1 MKRTEETTAK
11 HLSFTASSLHFLQRK
26 AFVLPL
32 CSGRRRGLSF
42 ALLLAVLWLV
52 GIPVGAKSITTVS
65 PQPNVVSAADTSMVA
80 YTEKKTCAKIPSA
93 YKNKIDSVLK
103 ENLPV
108 IELNG
113 TNSWSFTT
121 DFVIKEMK
129 SDWGISKDN
138 QLMFIWDNICKQLT
152 GRYACDNKDSNTL
165 NDFRIAVKNVRSCGQ
180 RYKDGI
186 MPFIEKQIAENKQQI
201 AENKQQIAANEQQIA
216 ANEQQIAAN
225 EQQIAAN
232 EQQIAANEQQIAA
245 NEQQIAE
252 NEQQIAENEQQIAE
266 NIKEIMRLD
275 SIGIKNMVSFYQ
287 KRDKLTDAE
296 KSKLSDGFKQLIKD
310 CRIRGIDHI
319 KILLAEVKVNY
330 PNLKEAEARRKVDD
344 MLKYWE

>member
-1 MKRTEETTAK
+1 MLSSRKGQVRKLCYNHEKNRKTTAK
-11 HLSFTASSLHFLQRK
+11 HLSFSSSSLHSLQCH
-26 AFVLPL
+26 AFVLPS
-32 CSGRRRGLSF
+32 CIGRGRGLSI

-65 PQPNVVSAADTSMVA
+65 PQPNVVAAADTSMVA

-121 DFVIKEMK
+121 DFVIKEME

-180 RYKDGI
+180 RYKEGI
-186 MPFIEKQIAENKQQI
+186 MPFIEEASAEYDRQSAEARKQSAE
-201 AENKQQIAANEQQIA
+201 A
-216 ANEQQIAAN
+216 
-225 EQQIAAN
+225 
-232 EQQIAANEQQIAA
+232 
-245 NEQQIAE
+245 
-252 NEQQIAENEQQIAE
+252 
-266 NIKEIMRLD
+266 IKGAMKADTLGITEMVGYYNAYIQNPNDVDEVRLNRLKAVKELATIIIED
-275 SIGIKNMVSFYQ
+275 C
-287 KRDKLTDAE
+287 E
-296 KSKLSDGFKQLIKD
+296 K
-310 CRIRGIDHI
+310 RGIDYRAI
-319 KILLAEVKVNY
+319 I
-330 PNLKEAEARRKVDD
+330 LKEVGDRRKLDEI
-344 MLKYWE
+344 LKFYDIE

>member
-1 MKRTEETTAK
+1 MKRTEKTTAK
-11 HLSFTASSLHFLQRK
+11 HLSFSASSLHFLQRK

-32 CSGRRRGLSF
+32 CSGRWRGLSF
-42 ALLLAVLWLV
+42 AMLLAVLWLV

-65 PQPNVVSAADTSMVA
+65 PQPNVVAAADTSMVA
-80 YTEKKTCAKIPSA
+80 YTEKKTRAKIPST

-121 DFVIKEMK
+121 DFVIKEME

-138 QLMFIWDNICKQLT
+138 QLMFAWNSLCEVLT
-152 GRYACDNKDSNTL
+152 GEYPYGGEDGDSKKIEEFEKAFEYIDACGK
-165 NDFRIAVKNVRSCGQ
+165 

-186 MPFIEKQIAENKQQI
+186 MPFIKKQIAENK
-201 AENKQQIAANEQQIA
+201 
-216 ANEQQIAAN
+216 
-225 EQQIAAN
+225 
-232 EQQIAANEQQIAA
+232 
-245 NEQQIAE
+245 
-252 NEQQIAENEQQIAE
+252 QQIAE

>member
-1 MKRTEETTAK
+1 MKRTEKTTAK
-11 HLSFTASSLHFLQRK
+11 HLSFSASSLHFLQRK

-32 CSGRRRGLSF
+32 CSGRWRGLSF
-42 ALLLAVLWLV
+42 AMLLAVLWLV

-65 PQPNVVSAADTSMVA
+65 PQPNVVAAADTSMVA
-80 YTEKKTCAKIPSA
+80 YTEKKTRAKIPST
-93 YKNKIDSVLK
+93 YKNKIDSVFK

-121 DFVIKEMK
+121 DFVIKEME

-180 RYKDGI
+180 RYKEGI
-186 MPFIEKQIAENKQQI
+186 MPFIEKKV
-201 AENKQQIAANEQQIA
+201 AENKQQIAA
-216 ANEQQIAAN
+216 
-225 EQQIAAN
+225 
-232 EQQIAANEQQIAA
+232 
-245 NEQQIAE
+245 
-252 NEQQIAENEQQIAE
+252 NEQQIAE

-275 SIGIKNMVSFYQ
+275 SIGIKNMVSINQ
-287 KRDKLTDAE
+287 KRDKLTQYE
-296 KSKLSDGFKQLIKD
+296 TNKLKEGFKKLLED
-310 CRIRGIDHI
+310 CKIREIDPI
-319 KILLAEVKVNY
+319 KILLAEVKVKY
-330 PNLKEAEARRKVDD
+330 PNLKEAEARRKVDEI
-344 MLKYWE
+344 LKYWK

>member
-1 MKRTEETTAK
+1 MKRTEKTTAK
-11 HLSFTASSLHFLQRK
+11 HLSFSASTLHSLQRK
-26 AFVLPL
+26 AFVLPS
-32 CSGRRRGLSF
+32 CIGRWRGLSF
-42 ALLLAVLWLV
+42 ALLLAALWLV

-65 PQPNVVSAADTSMVA
+65 PQPNVVAAADTSMVA

-121 DFVIKEMK
+121 DFVLKEME

-180 RYKDGI
+180 RYKEGI
-186 MPFIEKQIAENKQQI
+186 MPFIEKKSAEFKQRS
-201 AENKQQIAANEQQIA
+201 AEAERRSAEAKRRSAEARSEIIKTTINRLNNLVEFFGLYKKDPSSVKQDELKFMQRSA
-216 ANEQQIAAN
+216 
-225 EQQIAAN
+225 
-232 EQQIAANEQQIAA
+232 
-245 NEQQIAE
+245 
-252 NEQQIAENEQQIAE
+252 
-266 NIKEIMRLD
+266 KEIIQD
-275 SIGIKNMVSFYQ
+275 CKEYNIDY
-287 KRDKLTDAE
+287 
-296 KSKLSDGFKQLIKD
+296 KSKLSS
-310 CRIRGIDHI
+310 
-319 KILLAEVKVNY
+319 EV
-330 PNLKEAEARRKVDD
+330 RKFFGV
-344 MLKYWE
+344 E

>member
-1 MKRTEETTAK
+1 MKRTEKTTAK
-11 HLSFTASSLHFLQRK
+11 HLSFSSSLLHSLQRK
-26 AFVLPL
+26 AVVLPS
-32 CSGRRRGLSF
+32 CIGRWRGLSI

-65 PQPNVVSAADTSMVA
+65 PQPNVVAAADTSMVA

-121 DFVIKEMK
+121 DFVIKEME

-180 RYKDGI
+180 RYKEGI
-186 MPFIEKQIAENKQQI
+186 MPFIEKKSAEFKQRS
-201 AENKQQIAANEQQIA
+201 AEAERRSAEAKRRSAEARSEIIKTTINRLNNLVEFFGLYKKDPSSVKQDELKFMQRSA
-216 ANEQQIAAN
+216 
-225 EQQIAAN
+225 
-232 EQQIAANEQQIAA
+232 
-245 NEQQIAE
+245 
-252 NEQQIAENEQQIAE
+252 
-266 NIKEIMRLD
+266 KEIIQD
-275 SIGIKNMVSFYQ
+275 CKEYNIDY
-287 KRDKLTDAE
+287 
-296 KSKLSDGFKQLIKD
+296 KSKLSS
-310 CRIRGIDHI
+310 
-319 KILLAEVKVNY
+319 EV
-330 PNLKEAEARRKVDD
+330 RKFFGV
-344 MLKYWE
+344 E

>member
-11 HLSFTASSLHFLQRK
+11 HLSFTSSSLHFLQRK

-52 GIPVGAKSITTVS
+52 GIPVGAKSITIVS
-65 PQPNVVSAADTSMVA
+65 PQPNVVAAANTSMVA
-80 YTEKKTCAKIPSA
+80 YTEKKTRTKIPSA
-93 YKNKIDSVLK
+93 YKDKIDSVLK

-121 DFVIKEMK
+121 DFVIKEME

-201 AENKQQIAANEQQIA
+201 AAKEQQIA
-216 ANEQQIAAN
+216 A
-225 EQQIAAN
+225 
-232 EQQIAANEQQIAA
+232 
-245 NEQQIAE
+245 
-252 NEQQIAENEQQIAE
+252 NEQQIAE